1 MPTGQ
6 CLIVVTPDAQRT
18 MNTFLGVSSLL
29 GPDDVS
35 TEVAA
40 SGQVVYMEGYLYDR
54 PEAKMAYRKAAEV
67 ALRQAQ
73 GVTHAV
79 GLVLRRSPPDFLAL
93 VRDEV
98 DLLFSNDDE
107 LAALYE
113 VDDLDEAVRQV
124 RRDCD
129 IAGGDGRRRRF
140 ARRDRG

>member
-1 MPTGQ
+1 
-6 CLIVVTPDAQRT
+6 
-18 MNTFLGVSSLL
+18 
-29 GPDDVS
+29 
-35 TEVAA
+35 
-40 SGQVVYMEGYLYDR
+40 MEGYLYDR

-67 ALRQAQ
+67 APRQAQ
-73 GVTHAV
+73 GVIRLSDSFCVDRHR
-79 GLVLRRSPPDFLAL
+79 GDFLAL

-107 LAALYE
+107 LVALYE

-129 IAGGDGRRRRF
+129 IAAVTVGADGF